1 MNTFEKTI
9 KAHLDKVAET
19 DAAFAEKY
27 NPEGIAGCCKYI
39 TAEAK
44 KRAQNGC
51 AIIADE
57 EVYGWAVH
65 YFDEGLDAPK
75 EEIPVRVQTTADPN
89 VMRIREAEKPIQA
102 LKQALKPKKGAD
114 DAQMSLFNFDE
125 E

>member
-1 MNTFEKTI
+1 MNAFENTI

-19 DAAFAEKY
+19 DAVFAEKY

-75 EEIPVRVQTTADPN
+75 EEIQCRVETTADPD
-89 VMRIREAEKPIQA
+89 VMRAKIEPKPIQA
-102 LKQALKPKKGAD
+102 LRAALKPKKAD

>member
-1 MNTFEKTI
+1 MNTFENTI

-19 DAAFAEKY
+19 DAVFAEKY
-27 NPEGIAGCCKYI
+27 SPEGIKGCCKYI
-39 TAEAK
+39 TAKAK
-44 KRAQNGC
+44 KKAQNGC

-57 EVYGWAVH
+57 EVYGWAIH
-65 YFDEGLDAPK
+65 YFDEGLEPPK

-114 DAQMSLFNFDE
+114 DAQMSLFDFDE